1 MQRARA
7 LSPHHCINKE
17 PHMAKQI
24 IKAAFAVSALVL
36 ASQAMAQV
44 VLYEREGFRGRSVA
58 VNGEL
63 RNVERRALGDK
74 AASAVV
80 ERGRWE
86 VCEQPRFQG
95 RCAVL
100 RRGNYPDLG
109 AAGLQWDIA
118 SIRPARE
125 GRRYDLEPQ
134 ASVGQD
140 YEYRRRASERT
151 TEVPIRQVRAIMGAA
166 NQRCWVERQ
175 AVAVPNQNSN
185 VGGAVAGAL
194 IGGILGHQ
202 VGGGTGRDAA
212 TVAGVVGGAAIGNNV
227 GRNNQGGYAT
237 QDVQRCENVQ
247 GAPAYYE
254 VTYDYRG
261 TPHSVQM
268 SAPPAGNTIIV
279 NERGEPR
286 M

>member
-1 MQRARA
+1 M
-7 LSPHHCINKE
+7 S
-17 PHMAKQI
+17 KQI
-24 IKAAFAVSALVL
+24 LKAAFAVSAMVL

-44 VLYEREGFRGRSVA
+44 VLYEGENFRGRSVVA
-58 VNGEL
+58 NGEV
-63 RNVERRALGDK
+63 RNIERRALGDT

-86 VCEQPRFQG
+86 ACERPRFEG

-100 RRGNYPDLG
+100 RRGNYDNLRNSG
-109 AAGLQWDIA
+109 VDFRIA

-125 GRRYDLEPQ
+125 GRRYDVEPV
-134 ASVGQD
+134 ASTGQE
-140 YEYRRRASERT
+140 YQYRRRASERT
-151 TEVPIRQVRAIMGAA
+151 TEVPIRDVRAIMGAA

-175 AVAVPNQNSN
+175 AVPVANQNSN
-185 VGGAVAGAL
+185 VGGAVVGAL

-202 VGGGTGRDAA
+202 VGGGTGKDVA
-212 TVAGVVGGAAIGNNV
+212 TVAGAVGGAAVGNSV
-227 GRNNQGGYAT
+227 GRNNQPGYAT
-237 QDVQRCENVQ
+237 QDVQKCQTVQ

-254 VTYDYRG
+254 VTYNYRG

-268 SAPPAGNTIIV
+268 SAPPTGNTIIV

>member
-1 MQRARA
+1 
-7 LSPHHCINKE
+7 
-17 PHMAKQI
+17 MAKHI

-44 VLYEREGFRGRSVA
+44 VLYEREGFRGRSVV
-58 VNGEL
+58 VNAEM
-63 RNVERRALGDK
+63 RNVERRALGDT

-86 VCEQPRFQG
+86 VCERPRFQG

-100 RRGNYPDLG
+100 RRGDYPDLRNT
-109 AAGLQWDIA
+109 GLQWDIA
-118 SIRPARE
+118 SVRPARE

-134 ASVGQD
+134 ATAGQD
-140 YEYRRRASERT
+140 YAYRRRASERT
-151 TEVPIRQVRAIMGAA
+151 REVPIRDVRAIMGAA

-175 AVAVPNQNSN
+175 AVPAANTNAN
-185 VGGAVAGAL
+185 VGGAIAGAI

-202 VGGGTGRDAA
+202 VGGGSGKDLATG
-212 TVAGVVGGAAIGNNV
+212 AGVVGGAVIGNRV
-227 GRNNQGGYAT
+227 AGGSAPGYAT
-237 QDVQRCENVQ
+237 QDVQKCETVQ

-254 VTYDYRG
+254 VTYNFRG
-261 TPHSVQM
+261 TPHTVQM

>member
-1 MQRARA
+1 
-7 LSPHHCINKE
+7 
-17 PHMAKQI
+17 MAKQV

-44 VLYEREGFRGRSVA
+44 VLYERENYRGRSV
-58 VNGEL
+58 VVSKEM
-63 RNVERRALGDK
+63 RNVERRALGGK
-74 AASAVV
+74 AASVVV

-95 RCAVL
+95 RCAIL
-100 RRGNYPDLG
+100 RRGNYHDLN
-109 AAGLQWDIA
+109 ASGLTWDIA

-125 GRRYDLEPQ
+125 GRRYDAEPQ
-134 ASVGQD
+134 ASTGDD
-140 YEYRRRASERT
+140 YAYRRRASERT
-151 TEVPIRQVRAIMGAA
+151 QEVPIRDVRAIMGAP

-175 AVAVPNQNSN
+175 AVPAANNNNNNN
-185 VGGAVAGAL
+185 VGGAIAGAI

-202 VGGGTGRDAA
+202 VGGGSGKDIATG
-212 TVAGVVGGAAIGNNV
+212 AGAIGGAVVGNNM
-227 GRNNQGGYAT
+227 GRNSGGSQYAT
-237 QDVQRCENVQ
+237 QDVQRCETVQ

-254 VTYDYRG
+254 VTYNYRG
-261 TPHSVQM
+261 TTHTTQM
-268 SAPPAGNTIIV
+268 SSPPQGNTIIV

>member
-1 MQRARA
+1 
-7 LSPHHCINKE
+7 
-17 PHMAKQI
+17 MAKFF
-24 IKAAFAVSALVL
+24 IKAAFAASALVL
-36 ASQAMAQV
+36 ASQAMAQI
-44 VLYEREGFRGRSVA
+44 VLYEREGFRGRSVV
-58 VNGEL
+58 VNGEM
-63 RNVERRALGDK
+63 RNVERRALGNT

-100 RRGNYPDLG
+100 RRGNYADLRG
-109 AAGLQWDIA
+109 TGLQWEIA

-125 GRRYDLEPQ
+125 GRRYDFEPQ
-134 ASVGQD
+134 ASAGDD
-140 YEYRRRASERT
+140 YAYRRRSSERIQ
-151 TEVPIRQVRAIMGAA
+151 EVPIREVRAIMGAA

-175 AVAVPNQNSN
+175 AVPAANTNPNI
-185 VGGAVAGAL
+185 GGAVAGAI

-202 VGGGTGRDAA
+202 VGGGSGRDAA
-212 TVAGVVGGAAIGNNV
+212 TGVGAVAGAAIGSNV
-227 GRNNQGGYAT
+227 GGGSAPAYAT
-237 QDVQRCENVQ
+237 QDVQRCQTVH

-254 VTYDYRG
+254 VTYDFRG
-261 TPHSVQM
+261 ALHRVQM
-268 SAPPAGNTIIV
+268 SAPPAGNTIFV

>member
-1 MQRARA
+1 MAR
-7 LSPHHCINKE
+7 
-17 PHMAKQI
+17 QI

-58 VNGEL
+58 VNGEM
-63 RNVERRALGDK
+63 RNVERRALGDT
-74 AASAVV
+74 AQSAVV

-86 VCEQPRFQG
+86 VCERPRFQG

-100 RRGNYPDLG
+100 RRGNYPDLRG
-109 AAGLQWDIA
+109 TGLQWDIA
-118 SIRPARE
+118 SVRPARE

-134 ASVGQD
+134 AAAGGD
-140 YEYRRRASERT
+140 YAYRRRASERVQ
-151 TEVPIRQVRAIMGAA
+151 EVPIRDVRAIMGAA

-175 AVAVPNQNSN
+175 AVPAANANAN
-185 VGGAVAGAL
+185 VGGAIAGAI

-202 VGGGTGRDAA
+202 VGGGSGKDLATG
-212 TVAGVVGGAAIGNNV
+212 AGVIGGAVVGNNV
-227 GRNNQGGYAT
+227 GRNAAPGYAT
-237 QDVQRCENVQ
+237 QDVQRCETVQ

-254 VTYDYRG
+254 VTYNFRG
-261 TPHSVQM
+261 ALHTAQM
-268 SAPPAGNTIIV
+268 SAPPQGNTIIV

>member
-1 MQRARA
+1 
-7 LSPHHCINKE
+7 
-17 PHMAKQI
+17 MAKFFF
-24 IKAAFAVSALVL
+24 KAAFAASALVL
-36 ASQAMAQV
+36 ASQAMAQIV
-44 VLYEREGFRGRSVA
+44 VYEREGFRGRSV
-58 VNGEL
+58 VINGEM
-63 RNVERRALGDK
+63 RNVERRALGDT

-100 RRGNYPDLG
+100 RRGNYPDLRG
-109 AAGLQWDIA
+109 TGLQWNIA

-125 GRRYDLEPQ
+125 GRRYDFEPQ
-134 ASVGQD
+134 ASAGGD
-140 YEYRRRASERT
+140 YAYRRRASERIR
-151 TEVPIRQVRAIMGAA
+151 EVPIRDVRAIMGAA

-175 AVAVPNQNSN
+175 AVPVASANAN
-185 VGGAVAGAL
+185 VGGAVVGA
-194 IGGILGHQ
+194 IVGGILGHQ
-202 VGGGTGRDAA
+202 VGAGSGRDAA
-212 TVAGVVGGAAIGNNV
+212 TGVGAIAGAAVGNNV
-227 GRNNQGGYAT
+227 GRNAAPGYAT
-237 QDVQRCENVQ
+237 QDVQRCETVQ

-254 VTYDYRG
+254 VTYDFRG
-261 TPHSVQM
+261 TPHTVQM

>member
-1 MQRARA
+1 MTQHF
-7 LSPHHCINKE
+7 L
-17 PHMAKQI
+17 
-24 IKAAFAVSALVL
+24 KAAFAASALVL

-44 VLYEREGFRGRSVA
+44 VLYEREGFRGRSV
-58 VNGEL
+58 VINSEM

-74 AASAVV
+74 AESAVV

-86 VCEQPRFQG
+86 VCEERRFQG

-100 RRGNYPDLG
+100 RRGNYPDLR
-109 AAGLQWDIA
+109 ASGLDWDIA

-125 GRRYDLEPQ
+125 GRRYDMEPQ
-134 ASVGQD
+134 ASAGGD
-140 YEYRRRASERT
+140 YAYRRRASERV
-151 TEVPIRQVRAIMGAA
+151 TEVPIRDVRAIMGAA

-175 AVAVPNQNSN
+175 AVPAASTNAN
-185 VGGAVAGAL
+185 VGGAVAGAI

-202 VGGGTGRDAA
+202 IGGGSGRDAA

-227 GRNNQGGYAT
+227 GRNSAQQYAT
-237 QDVQRCENVQ
+237 QDVQRCQTVQ

-254 VTYDYRG
+254 VTYNYRG
-261 TPHSVQM
+261 ALHTAQM

>member
-1 MQRARA
+1 MANKHILQAA
-7 LSPHHCINKE
+7 L
-17 PHMAKQI
+17 
-24 IKAAFAVSALVL
+24 AVSALVL

-58 VNGEL
+58 VNGEV
-63 RNVERRALGDK
+63 RNVERRALGNT

-100 RRGNYPDLG
+100 RRGNYPDLRNT
-109 AAGLQWDIA
+109 GLQWDIA
-118 SIRPARE
+118 SVRPARE

-134 ASVGQD
+134 ASAGGD
-140 YEYRRRASERT
+140 YAYRRRASERV
-151 TEVPIRQVRAIMGAA
+151 TEVPIRDVRAIMGAP

-175 AVAVPNQNSN
+175 AVPAASTNAN
-185 VGGAVAGAL
+185 VGGAVVGA
-194 IGGILGHQ
+194 IVGGILGHQ
-202 VGGGTGRDAA
+202 VGGGSGKDAA
-212 TVAGVVGGAAIGNNV
+212 TAAGVVGGAVVGSNV
-227 GRNNQGGYAT
+227 ARGSGQAVAT
-237 QDVQRCENVQ
+237 QNVQRCETVQ
-247 GAPAYYE
+247 GTPSHYE
-254 VTYDYRG
+254 VTYDFRG
-261 TPHSVQM
+261 RLHTVQM
-268 SAPPAGNTIIV
+268 SAPPQGNTVIV

>member
-1 MQRARA
+1 MA
-7 LSPHHCINKE
+7 NKLL
-17 PHMAKQI
+17 KT
-24 IKAAFAVSALVL
+24 AFAVSAIVL
-36 ASQAMAQV
+36 ASQAMAQI
-44 VLYEREGFRGRSVA
+44 VLYEGEGYRGRSVV
-58 VNGEL
+58 VNGEM
-63 RNVERRALGDK
+63 RNLERRALGDT

-86 VCEQPRFQG
+86 VCERPRFEG

-100 RRGNYPDLG
+100 RRGNYENLRG
-109 AAGLQWDIA
+109 TGLQWNIA

-134 ASVGQD
+134 ASVGQE

-175 AVAVPNQNSN
+175 AVAAPNQNSN
-185 VGGAVAGAL
+185 IGGAVAGAL

-227 GRNNQGGYAT
+227 GRNNQGPGYAT

-254 VTYDYRG
+254 VTYDFRG

>member
-1 MQRARA
+1 
-7 LSPHHCINKE
+7 
-17 PHMAKQI
+17 MAKI
-24 IKAAFAVSALVL
+24 FFKAALTASALVL
-36 ASQAMAQV
+36 ASQAMAQIV
-44 VLYEREGFRGRSVA
+44 VYEREGFRGRSV
-58 VNGEL
+58 VINSEM
-63 RNVERRALGDK
+63 RNVERRALGDT

-86 VCEQPRFQG
+86 VCERPRFQG

-100 RRGNYPDLG
+100 RRGNYPDLRG
-109 AAGLQWDIA
+109 TGLQWEIA

-134 ASVGQD
+134 AAVGQD
-140 YEYRRRASERT
+140 YAYRRRASERT
-151 TEVPIRQVRAIMGAA
+151 REVPIRDVRAIMGAA

-175 AVAVPNQNSN
+175 AIPAANQNTN
-185 VGGAVAGAL
+185 IGGAVVGA
-194 IGGILGHQ
+194 IVGGILGHQ
-202 VGGGTGRDAA
+202 VGAGSGRDAA
-212 TVAGVVGGAAIGNNV
+212 TGVGAVTGAVVGNNV
-227 GRNNQGGYAT
+227 AGRNTAPGYATT
-237 QDVQRCENVQ
+237 QDVQRCETVQ

-254 VTYDYRG
+254 VSYDFRG
-261 TPHSVQM
+261 ARHTVQM